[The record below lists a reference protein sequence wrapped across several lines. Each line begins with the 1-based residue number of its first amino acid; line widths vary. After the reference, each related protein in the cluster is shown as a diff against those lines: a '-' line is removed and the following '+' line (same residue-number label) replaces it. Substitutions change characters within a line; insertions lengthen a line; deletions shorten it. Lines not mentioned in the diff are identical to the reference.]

1 MTVETITDT
10 GTTSWVCPDYVES
23 VVIECWGGGGNGGH
37 QLTNG
42 AAGGGGGGA
51 YAKKTLAVVPGNTY
65 SLQIGLGSVELAGGH
80 TWFGASGTVLASPG
94 INGVTGTTPGGA
106 GGSAATSVGDVVYA
120 GGSGGAGVSGS
131 AGGGGGAGAETT
143 AAGQSGSTPAPGTGT
158 YPGGSGAAIQGNG
171 QASPGR
177 VGGGGGALRT
187 SSGTR
192 LGGSGGH
199 GQIQLTY
206 TEGVT
211 VAQVQSR
218 YTRRVN
224 GAAVGGDNY
233 LGINVP
239 NGGSSAGSTRNNG
252 GTILRAGSVAS
263 SLWDNLNI
271 GLRYAL
277 TGPIVYN
284 TSALSGSRKQND
296 VALSGGNF
304 ATMTAGRYIM
314 RRVTT
319 TLAGQSNTVLRSP
332 ASNYGE
338 RKGIHKATAWR
349 TKFAG
354 TLTYTVTSSTIE
366 ELTDG
371 TARPRYTYAWVYSLQ
386 NVVGE
391 QNSSA
396 TNPASLG
403 ANVDAASTPS
413 IAVPGQLIYRNG
425 SRIPKLDLYKP
436 RTQA

>member
-1 MTVETITDT
+1 MTVETFTSDT
-10 GTTSWVCPDYVES
+10 TWVCPNYVQS
-23 VVIECWGGGGNGGH
+23 VVVECWGAGGFGGSRT
-37 QLTNG
+37 TN
-42 AAGGGGGGA
+42 GGGGGA
-51 YAKKTLAVVPGNTY
+51 GGGAYALKTMSVTPGQSYTVKCGVFV
-65 SLQIGLGSVELAGGH
+65 SAPH
-80 TWFGASGTVLASPG
+80 TWFSSSGTVFARGGSDAAV
-94 INGVTGTTPGGA
+94 NTAAGGA
-106 GGSAATSVGDVVYA
+106 GGSAALSIGDVVYA
-120 GGSGGAGVSGS
+120 GGSGGTAVSS
-131 AGGGGGAGAETT
+131 GGGGGAGAETT
-143 AAGQSGSTPAPGTGT
+143 AAGQNGGTPTPGTGT
-158 YPGGSGAAIQGNG
+158 YPGGSGAIVEGNG
-171 QASPGR
+171 QDSPA
-177 VGGGGGALRT
+177 VAGGGGGALRIA
-187 SSGTR
+187 SGTR
-192 LGGSGGH
+192 LGGNGGSG
-199 GQIQLTY
+199 QVKLTY
-206 TEGVT
+206 TAGVT

-252 GTILRAGSVAS
+252 GTILRAGNVAS
-263 SLWDNLNI
+263 PLWDNLNI

-349 TKFAG
+349 TKFMYKV
-354 TLTYTVTSSTIE
+354 LYQKVTSTQD

-371 TARPRYTYAWVYSLQ
+371 TARPEQSYTYYYSLN
-386 NVVGE
+386 NVIGE
-391 QNSSA
+391 QNSAA

-403 ANVDAASTPS
+403 LNVDYASTPS

-425 SRIPKLDLYKP
+425 SRIPKLDVYKP
-436 RTQA
+436 RSQA